1 MTAQQWPQDDLEVLL
16 DALLA
21 ELMGM
26 SDELVLDGEGP
37 AAVQA
42 RGLALL
48 SAAKQRA
55 AKRRLA
61 GAKAGLAVARADAR
75 VAGDKPVSAAQ
86 AKAFLREAA
95 NAGKYTMAARQLDE
109 LSDQAALALYSKFVR
124 LGVVPPGEGDDSP

>member
-1 MTAQQWPQDDLEVLL
+1 MTAQQKPPDELEVLL

-26 SDELVLDGEGP
+26 NDEQLLDGESP

-42 RGLALL
+42 RGLSLL
-48 SAAKQRA
+48 SAAKQAA

-61 GAKAGLAVARADAR
+61 GAKAGLAMARAVARN
-75 VAGDKPVSAAQ
+75 AGDLQVSAEQ

-109 LSDQAALALYSKFVR
+109 LSDQAALALYGKFVR
-124 LGVVPPGEGDDSP
+124 LGALPPGAGDKTP

>member
-1 MTAQQWPQDDLEVLL
+1 MTEQHKPQDELHVLL

-26 SDELVLDGEGP
+26 SDEQVLDGEVP
-37 AAVQA
+37 AVVQA

-48 SAAKQRA
+48 SAAKQAA
-55 AKRRLA
+55 AKRRLV
-61 GAKAGLAVARADAR
+61 GAKAGLAMARADTRA
-75 VAGDKPVSAAQ
+75 ASDKPVSVAQ

-95 NAGKYTMAARQLDE
+95 NAGRYTMAARQLDE

-124 LGVVPPGEGDDSP
+124 LDAMPPGTGDDTV